1 MEENVECRYVTNTII
16 NLKKHDSKK
25 HLTKLLVKSTNNYN
39 INNVCT
45 TYEHNENMDNYN
57 NMNIIESQNLII

>member
-1 MEENVECRYVTNTII
+1 MEENVECRYVTNKII

-45 TYEHNENMDNYN
+45 
-57 NMNIIESQNLII
+57 